1 MASEHIILI
10 AVLVSAYV
18 VGLFNALH
26 AVMQVRSP
34 QSAIAWSISLITF
47 PLIAIPLYWVFG
59 KSRFRG
65 YITPYSRS
73 YVRYQQLVSYAYSSI
88 AKFAVT
94 PAPPFNSLAHLSQQ
108 LVGLPFTSGNNTR
121 LLIDGQQTYTAML
134 EAINRA
140 EHYILFQS
148 YILRSDRIGNTF
160 REVLIQKAQEGVRI
174 YLLYDAIGSQKLS
187 KRYLQDLRQHG
198 IQIAAF
204 RSSKG
209 FTYRFQLNFRNH
221 RKILVVDGQVGFI
234 GGVNIGDEYLGN
246 DPQLGN
252 WRDTHFQIQGPAVQ
266 CLQLSFLA
274 DWHWATGTIPSIKWW
289 DQDLLHNGETLL
301 VFPTGPADAL
311 PNATLLIGHLIHLAE
326 KRLWIASPYF
336 VPDEPTLIALK
347 QAALRGVDVRI
358 LLPEKSDH
366 LIVYLCAFSYYPD
379 MQATGIKLY
388 RYQKGFMHQKVML
401 VDDAIASIG
410 TLNLDNRSFH
420 LNFEVTT
427 FVTHPQTIATVEQ
440 MLAGDFQ
447 HSRTVDLAEGNQQ
460 NFLFKL
466 GVKIASLF
474 APLQ

>member
-1 MASEHIILI
+1 MASEQIILI

-47 PLIAIPLYWVFG
+47 PLIAIPLYWIFG

-73 YVRYQQLVSYAYSSI
+73 YTRYQQLISPAYASI
-88 AKFAVT
+88 AKCAVT
-94 PAPPFNSLAHLSQQ
+94 PAPPFDSLAHLAQQ
-108 LVGLPFTSGNNTR
+108 LVGLPFMTGNNTR
-121 LLIDGQQTYTAML
+121 LLIDGQQTYSAML

-140 EHYILFQS
+140 ERYILLQS

-160 REVLIQKAQEGVRI
+160 REILIQKAQQGVRV

-187 KRYLQDLRQHG
+187 KRYLQDLYQQG
-198 IQIAAF
+198 VQVVAF

-221 RKILVVDGQVGFI
+221 RKILVVDGQVGFM
-234 GGVNIGDEYLGN
+234 GGVNIGDEYFGR

-274 DWHWATGTIPSIKWW
+274 DWHWATGTIPATEWME
-289 DQDLLHNGETLL
+289 QAPATHTETLL
-301 VFPTGPADAL
+301 VFPTGPADIL
-311 PNATLLIGHLIHLAE
+311 PNATLLVGHLIHLAE

-336 VPDEPTLIALK
+336 VPDEPTLTALK
-347 QAALRGVDVRI
+347 RAALRGVDVRI
-358 LLPEKSDH
+358 LLPEKADH
-366 LIVYLCAFSYYPD
+366 LIVYLCAFSYYPE
-379 MQATGIKLY
+379 MQAAGIKLY
-388 RYQKGFMHQKVML
+388 RYQKDFMHQKVML
-401 VDDAIASIG
+401 VDDVIATIG

-420 LNFEVTT
+420 LNFEVTA
-427 FVTHPQTIATVEQ
+427 FVTQSQKVAAIEE
-440 MLAGDFQ
+440 MLTMDFE
-447 HSRTVDLAEGNQQ
+447 HSRLVDFADYDQRTLP
-460 NFLFKL
+460 FKAA
-466 GVKIASLF
+466 VKIARLF

>member
-108 LVGLPFTSGNNTR
+108 LVGLPFTSGNNTQ
-121 LLIDGQQTYTAML
+121 LLIDGQQTYSAML
-134 EAINRA
+134 EAINSA

-160 REVLIQKAQEGVRI
+160 REVLIQKAQQGVRI

-187 KRYLQDLRQHG
+187 KRYLQDLCQQG
-198 IQIAAF
+198 IQVAAF

-221 RKILVVDGQVGFI
+221 RKILVVDGQVGFM
-234 GGVNIGDEYLGN
+234 GGINIGDEYLGS

-274 DWHWATGTIPSIKWW
+274 DWHWATGTIPSTKWW
-289 DQDLLHNGETLL
+289 DQNLLHNGETLL
-301 VFPTGPADAL
+301 VFPTGPADIL
-311 PNATLLIGHLIHLAE
+311 PNTTLLIGHLIHLAE

-336 VPDEPTLIALK
+336 VPDEPTLTALK
-347 QAALRGVDVRI
+347 RAALRGVDVRI
-358 LLPEKSDH
+358 LLPEKADH
-366 LIVYLCAFSYYPD
+366 LIVYLCAFSYYPEI
-379 MQATGIKLY
+379 QAAGIKLY
-388 RYQKGFMHQKVML
+388 RYQKDFMHQKVML
-401 VDDAIASIG
+401 VDDAIAGIG

-427 FVTHPQTIATVEQ
+427 FMTQSRMIVAIEE
-440 MLAGDFQ
+440 MLTMDFE
-447 HSRTVDLAEGNQQ
+447 HSRLVDFADYDQRPLPFRAA
-460 NFLFKL
+460 
-466 GVKIASLF
+466 VKIARLF